1 MLDAEAG
8 LHAEASTL
16 LDGKRLLVEGL
27 QGTGLSE
34 INDDVRSAFDF
45 EAKREQDHFARVVG
59 VRDGVAAA
67 ETKRLFPLA
76 EGLIVLVC
84 KD

>member
-16 LDGKRLLVEGL
+16 LDGEGLLVERL
-27 QGTGLSE
+27 QGTGLGE
-34 INDDVRSAFDF
+34 INDDVGSAFDF
-45 EAKREQDHFARVVG
+45 ETKGEQDHFARIVG

-67 ETKRLFPLA
+67 EAKRLLPLA
-76 EGLIVLVC
+76 ERLIVLVC